1 MWIGMTALDV
11 LRRIRIEEAMLLRH
25 FGDEYRVYMK
35 VTGRLLP
42 RIIGASGGR
51 HGDSKQTRTTPRP

>member
-25 FGDEYRVYMK
+25 FGDDYQIYMK
-35 VTGRLLP
+35 VTGRVLP
-42 RIIGASGGR
+42 RIIGASDHRQG
-51 HGDSKQTRTTPRP
+51 TRS